1 MPSGKLGTT
10 WRPME
15 EATTPG
21 GAQPQAFGNG
31 AFKELYHSAPEIASN
46 LNANTFHWS
55 AFLPMTLV
63 IGPLGPKHYLGGLKA
78 FALPLPRTPVS
89 YSGTV
94 YCGGHSK
101 NSDTQTSSRA
111 R

>member
-63 IGPLGPKHYLGGLKA
+63 IGLLGPKHYLGGLKA
-78 FALPLPRTPVS
+78 FAL
-89 YSGTV
+89 
-94 YCGGHSK
+94 HSREPCK
-101 NSDTQTSSRA
+101 LFRDGILWWSFQKL
-111 R
+111 